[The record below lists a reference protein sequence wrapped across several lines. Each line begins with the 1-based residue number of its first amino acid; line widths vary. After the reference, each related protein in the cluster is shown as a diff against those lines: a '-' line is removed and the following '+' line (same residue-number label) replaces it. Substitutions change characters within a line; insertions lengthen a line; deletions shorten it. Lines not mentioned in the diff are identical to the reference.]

1 MIELGKIT
9 SKGQI
14 TIPKEIRD
22 TLGVSSGDKILFEKR
37 NGDIII
43 KKAQKNDVVSVLD
56 QTQPLGKKAEKIL
69 KDIRGEWD

>member
-56 QTQPLGKKAEKIL
+56 QTQPLGKKAKKIL
-69 KDIRGEWD
+69 KGIRGEWD

>member
-22 TLGVSSGDKILFEKR
+22 ALGVSSGDKILFEKR
-37 NGDIII
+37 NGDIVI
-43 KKAQKNDVVSVLD
+43 KKAQKNDVVSFLD

-69 KDIRGEWD
+69 KGIRGEWD